1 MVGCSSGYGA
11 RSGIGVG
18 VFELGGFVVD
28 GGRGSLDAPPPVQ
41 RYKPGTWGPKAAD
54 KLVAG
59 RGRWQGPWI
68 AS

>member
-1 MVGCSSGYGA
+1 MAQPAAVFLIF
-11 RSGIGVG
+11 GIIQP
-18 VFELGGFVVD
+18 L
-28 GGRGSLDAPPPVQ
+28 LDAPPPVQ